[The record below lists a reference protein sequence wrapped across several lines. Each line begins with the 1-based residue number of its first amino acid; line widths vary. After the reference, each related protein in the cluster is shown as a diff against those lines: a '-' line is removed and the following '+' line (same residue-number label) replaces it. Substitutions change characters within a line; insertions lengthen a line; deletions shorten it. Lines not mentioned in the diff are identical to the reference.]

1 MVSLAWYQSDVVCVL
16 HIFHVS
22 TPWRITKLL
31 ENFTILNFWYTWTRM
46 NTRCR
51 YIFYHS
57 SEFDE
62 LIDCKSRWIWHST
75 VIWYAIDTFSNTEV
89 SKFNSIF
96 RTKHTEWF
104 RWKSA
109 DFKMDRKLFIQ
120 RSSESQ
126 IWLQHIHWYYILYT
140 LMLISYNIGITVQFI
155 RLPKISS
162 LCFVLLPEKSSGG
175 DSVICCVLK

>member
-1 MVSLAWYQSDVVCVL
+1 MVSLAWYHLYEETLVAREQEWKESQSDVVCVL

-89 SKFNSIF
+89 SKFNSILW
-96 RTKHTEWF
+96 TKHTAWF
-104 RWKSA
+104 RWK
-109 DFKMDRKLFIQ
+109 FRWFQ
-120 RSSESQ
+120 NGSE
-126 IWLQHIHWYYILYT
+126 IIYT
-140 LMLISYNIGITVQFI
+140 T
-155 RLPKISS
+155 
-162 LCFVLLPEKSSGG
+162 
-175 DSVICCVLK
+175 